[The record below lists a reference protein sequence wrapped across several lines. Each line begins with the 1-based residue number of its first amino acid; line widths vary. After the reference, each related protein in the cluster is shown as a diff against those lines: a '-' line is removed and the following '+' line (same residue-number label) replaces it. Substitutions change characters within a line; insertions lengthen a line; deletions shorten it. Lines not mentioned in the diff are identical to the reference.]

1 MVFNIFR
8 TPFLGLIVEFMAG
21 EIIPGEY
28 NLKVFEVV

>member
-1 MVFNIFR
+1 MVFNILR
-8 TPFLGLIVEFMAG
+8 TPFLGLVLEFIAG